1 MSNLKKEDKAAYLK
15 KLNMSSGEPFPDPFQ
30 LEEWSS
36 DIQKLPDICWRDVTE
51 YLIDTP
57 NIYTKEALKAYKS
70 LEAYDYFVCGH
81 VQECSYHGISE
92 NHKFCFIKAQV
103 RRASYAAASYV

>member
-36 DIQKLPDICWRDVTE
+36 DIQKLPDIC
-51 YLIDTP
+51 
-57 NIYTKEALKAYKS
+57 
-70 LEAYDYFVCGH
+70 
-81 VQECSYHGISE
+81 
-92 NHKFCFIKAQV
+92 
-103 RRASYAAASYV
+103 